1 MTAMKSKIQ
10 KPILTL
16 MCGLARCG
24 KSTWIKKN
32 KKDAIVVSPDKVRSD
47 IFGHQFHAN
56 AEDFVWACSKAFVR
70 LLLDQGKS
78 VIVDATNLSF
88 KRRDPWIKMAQ
99 EFDIKLRIVW
109 IKTSLKVCK
118 ARNVKGKIDQKVP
131 VEVLDRM
138 ALSFEN
144 PDYMDWN
151 YIEGKGRNKFC
162 VELIEVPYKKKPVQS
177 FGVQNYYLNQRQY
190 RDE

>member
-1 MTAMKSKIQ
+1 MKTKIQ
-10 KPILTL
+10 NPTLTL

-78 VIVDATNLSF
+78 VIIDATNLTF
-88 KRRDPWIKMAQ
+88 KQREPWIRMAQ

-109 IKTSLKVCK
+109 IKTSLKICK
-118 ARNVKGKIDQKVP
+118 IRNDKSEVNRKVP

-144 PDYMDWN
+144 PDYMDCN
-151 YIEGKGRNKFC
+151 CIEGKGKNKFY
-162 VELIEVPYKKKPVQS
+162 VELIEVPYKKKRC
-177 FGVQNYYLNQRQY
+177 NYLN
-190 RDE
+190 